1 MDPLSTKPQDIVPAH
16 LLEKR
21 TYPRVPAVLPCSLEF
36 NGDSVYSGHTVD
48 LGLGGVC
55 VRSRALLD
63 AQGKQPM
70 IGRRGILTLEM
81 KLGGA
86 STSMRVKCRIAQMY
100 ANGIGLSV
108 RFEDLAEVDL
118 KTLTDLL
125 DAHEA
130 GP

>member
-1 MDPLSTKPQDIVPAH
+1 MEPLSVKPREIVPAH

-21 TYPRVPAVLPCSLEF
+21 TYPRVPAVLPCSLEL
-36 NGDSVYSGHTVD
+36 NGESVYSGHTVD

-63 AQGKQPM
+63 AQDKQPM
-70 IGRRGILTLEM
+70 IGRRGILTLQM
-81 KLGGA
+81 KLGAANG
-86 STSMRVKCRIAQMY
+86 SIRVKCRIAQMH

-118 KTLTDLL
+118 KALIDLL
-125 DAHEA
+125 DAHDA
-130 GP
+130 GL